1 MIYDVIVV
9 GLGAMGSATAHHLA
23 RRGLRVLGLN
33 AFSPPHAFGSSHGET
48 RIIREAYFEHPMYVP
63 MVQRAYSLW
72 RDLEQESGT
81 TLLMETGGLMIG
93 ERNSDL
99 VQGARRSAE
108 MHGLRY
114 EMLAADEVH
123 KRFPALRP
131 QSDMVAVWEPHAG
144 VLFADACII
153 AHLTA
158 ARRNGAELHYEESV
172 QRWSSDP
179 DGLRVHTSQ
188 GEYLA
193 RQLVITAGA
202 WISVLF
208 PDLPLRIERQVLF
221 WFDQGSVPEMFSPGR
236 CPVHLWQFD
245 GRRFFYGFPDLGNGV
260 KVAFHHGGVIT
271 DVNRMRR
278 SVSDDEVQ
286 DIRVVARRFLA
297 GADTKLRATAV
308 CMYTNT
314 ADEHF
319 WIDRDPRNASVLIA
333 SACSGHG
340 FKFSPVIGEILADL
354 IEGKPPQLDIRLFN
368 AR

>member
-9 GLGAMGSATAHHLA
+9 GLGAMGSATACHLA
-23 RRGLRVLGLN
+23 RRGMLVLGLD
-33 AFSPPHAFGSSHGET
+33 AFLPPHAFGSSHGET

-72 RDLEQESGT
+72 QDLEKESGT

-93 ERNSDL
+93 ECDSDL
-99 VQGARRSAE
+99 VQGARRSAQI
-108 MHGLRY
+108 HGLRY

-131 QSDMVAVWEPHAG
+131 ESDMVAVWEPRAG
-144 VLFADACII
+144 VLFADACIT

-158 ARRNGAELHYEESV
+158 AGGSGAELHYEESV
-172 QRWSSDP
+172 QRWNSDG

-193 RQLVITAGA
+193 RQLVFTAGA

-221 WFDQGSVPEMFSPGR
+221 WFDQTSVPEMFSPER

-245 GRRFFYGFPDLGNGV
+245 GRRFFYGFPDVGNGV
-260 KVAFHHGGVIT
+260 KVAFHHGGDIT
-271 DVNRMRR
+271 DVGAMRR
-278 SVSDDEVQ
+278 SVTDDEVQ
-286 DIRVVARRFLA
+286 DIRVVARRFLTV
-297 GADTKLRATAV
+297 ADTKLRATAV
-308 CMYTNT
+308 SMYTNT

-319 WIDRDPRNASVLIA
+319 WIDRDPHNANVLIA

-354 IEGKPPQLDIRLFN
+354 VEGRQPQFDIRLFK